1 MQSTDHT
8 TARRITGL
16 AAVALIACATAI
28 VPSAA
33 SAKTRAHAAQDTSGS
48 VSSTPTLSPAALA
61 AGRAQYGANATTQQV
76 LQAYWTP
83 DRMRAA
89 KPVDSAS
96 FLTTAYQR
104 FALSQAARQKAATTQ
119 ATEGVRPPAQG
130 PALKLAPQTA
140 GKVASSSSSTTAAAS
155 AYNPNYNYWQ
165 PAAYTNGKVFFNM
178 NGGSYQCS
186 AAIVNTE
193 GQDTVWTAGHCV
205 NAGSGGQW
213 ATNWTFVPSYD
224 VDLANPAPYGYWY
237 ANQLWSRS
245 AWISSSDFTQDMG
258 VAIMA
263 PHSGWKIVAY
273 FGGQGFAA
281 NIGKNVWENTF
292 GYPAEG
298 PFDGGHLQECWGTT
312 SPEWS
317 FLFWSSD
324 TLKVSC
330 DMTRGE
336 SGGPWLNGFNGSW
349 GYLNGVNSRI
359 DQIVGPTVTFSPYF
373 NDNAVSLFNATRY
386 L

>member
-1 MQSTDHT
+1 MFALS
-8 TARRITGL
+8 ARRASL
-16 AAVALIACATAI
+16 AGVVALACASAL
-28 VPSAA
+28 VPAAA

-48 VSSTPTLSPAALA
+48 ASSTPTISSAALA
-61 AGRAQYGANATTQQV
+61 AGRAKYGADATPQQA
-76 LQAYWTP
+76 LAAYWTP
-83 DRMRAA
+83 ERMHDA
-89 KPVDSAS
+89 KSVDTAP
-96 FLTTAYQR
+96 FLTNAYQR
-104 FALSQAARQKAATTQ
+104 FQLTQAARQRSAASR
-119 ATEGVRPPAQG
+119 AADGIRPPAQG
-130 PALKLAPQTA
+130 PALTIKPQIA
-140 GKVASSSSSTTAAAS
+140 SEVASKPAAATS
-155 AYNPNYNYWQ
+155 AYNPNFNYWQ
-165 PAAYTNGKVFFNM
+165 PTAYTNGKVFFNM

-213 ATNWTFVPSYD
+213 ATNWTFVPAYD
-224 VDLANPAPYGYWY
+224 DDLANPAPYGYWY
-237 ANQLWSRS
+237 ASQLWSRT
-245 AWISSSDFTQDMG
+245 AWINSSDFSEDMG
-258 VAIMA
+258 VAIMS
-263 PHSGWKIVAY
+263 PRNGWKIVAY
-273 FGGQGFAA
+273 FGGQGFSA

-298 PFDGGHLQECWGTT
+298 PFDGGNLNECWGTT

-317 FLFWSSD
+317 FLFWSSE

-336 SGGPWLNGFNGSW
+336 SGGPWLNGYNGNW
-349 GYLNGVNSRI
+349 GYLNGINSRI

-373 NDNAVSLFNATRY
+373 DDTAVSLFNATRY